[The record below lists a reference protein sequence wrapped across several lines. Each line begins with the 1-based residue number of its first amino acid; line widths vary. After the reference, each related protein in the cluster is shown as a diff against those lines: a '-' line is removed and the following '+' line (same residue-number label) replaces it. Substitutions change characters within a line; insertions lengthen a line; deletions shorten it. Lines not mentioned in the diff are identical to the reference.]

1 MKYNIIFLLMNIFL
15 LISCS
20 AKDRNSDFFKVRDSV
35 NLERQKSLEAA
46 KKLDE
51 LIAKES
57 DVNFFD
63 FQNEIEEYEYSLIL
77 EVNNKNINVYSEP
90 FSCNSNKL
98 IYTSKSNDKIIIS
111 KILYLK
117 KYKKTSLEIKIPS
130 GEIGYIPIS
139 VNPFENG
146 NFLYKEII
154 ECNGSKIKILNLNK
168 IYNIECD
175 DNNFANIKKLPFDKS
190 ETFGIINQCLDVV
203 VSAITCDYKWIYI
216 SYNSCN
222 GWIKTD
228 YICRGIG
235 GPVIMTPEE
244 CIKEELLWK
253 GER

>member
-1 MKYNIIFLLMNIFL
+1 MKNYTILL
-15 LISCS
+15 LISLFSLGSCN
-20 AKDRNSDFFKVRDSV
+20 AKDRTSEFSKVRDSV

-51 LIAKES
+51 LIANES
-57 DVNFFD
+57 SVNFFD

-98 IYTSKSNDKIIIS
+98 IYTSKFNDKIIIS

-175 DNNFANIKKLPFDKS
+175 DNNFANIKKMPFENS
-190 ETFGIINQCLDVV
+190 ETIGIITKCLDVV
-203 VSAITCDYKWIYI
+203 VTEITADYKWIYI
-216 SYNSCN
+216 THDLYN
-222 GWIKTD
+222 GWINSD
-228 YICRGIG
+228 YICRGVG
-235 GPVIMTPEE
+235 GPVMMTPEE
-244 CIKEELLWK
+244 CIKEELLWE

>member
-20 AKDRNSDFFKVRDSV
+20 AKDRKSDFFKVRDSV

-146 NFLYKEII
+146 NF
-154 ECNGSKIKILNLNK
+154 
-168 IYNIECD
+168 
-175 DNNFANIKKLPFDKS
+175 
-190 ETFGIINQCLDVV
+190 
-203 VSAITCDYKWIYI
+203 
-216 SYNSCN
+216 SYN
-222 GWIKTD
+222 
-228 YICRGIG
+228 
-235 GPVIMTPEE
+235 
-244 CIKEELLWK
+244 LLLEK
-253 GER
+253 VNYDNFFI